1 MKAVAAIIRSG
12 RVVLERLC
20 ESAAFSY
27 ITIGLLQLKVIWGI
41 WQFRDLT
48 FGDTSSYFVNA
59 YGWYERWSNSI
70 AWSPLYTA
78 FYGSFLYFSRDAYVV
93 TTAHRAV
100 IVLLLALLILAMMRR
115 LLPPPLAWFITAWWV
130 GLPINFNALY
140 EVHLFAVIPVVIA
153 YLAILGKTS
162 CWRRGAAIGI
172 LFASSLLVRN
182 ELIVAAI
189 LLGGMALAWEV
200 VKGAKRV
207 NALPHRRR
215 EYLLAYGVPLVLAG
229 LLTLLFYSG
238 AHLKFPG
245 LWSGLKAKHTMN
257 ACQVYAFG
265 YKQRNPDW
273 QKSPWTQCRELML
286 ETFGKADI
294 SMAEALLKNPRPILE
309 HFRWNLSLVP
319 NGVQVLLFNATSGKT
334 NPDYPPVNSGSRIAL
349 VLSVIVLGIW
359 VAGAFKIYRE
369 WNLWWANWFKDR
381 AWGWLAM
388 GCVSSVV
395 AVAMLTQRPRPSY
408 MFGLGLLIMAAT
420 GTGIYAIVR
429 TSRKLERLAKW
440 FPMVAVC
447 AIILMPSYYM
457 HWMRD
462 KPRPLLEAYRRLTP
476 FRDVIGQRETVF
488 LTPGYGS
495 ELCHYLTT
503 GRGQVCTG
511 VNYHHL
517 RGAGGA
523 TRSWGELFERHGIN
537 LFYADKTIVPEGR
550 LDQFIKSLEVLNW
563 EVLATQNYDRH
574 AWALFK
580 KGHPREERVSDRSL
594 SSARGET
601 EAARRWISSDS
612 IITVLLIAGTLAT
625 LVICGLGLTLLLLPE
640 NFRKFT
646 ILLAP
651 ITGVAALIVAS
662 QTLGMLWI
670 PTRWSVYP
678 VVLLTLGLLALA
690 IRRRGIG
697 WIRGLEWR
705 PWIVAAL
712 LGVLTGWPLVM
723 VGYRSFLAF
732 NQADTVR
739 MAILVRHLQRH
750 SYWNP
755 PPPALDADFPFARSI
770 RTTVAVTHWRMGV
783 RYLLASLADLFRLDP
798 SDLFG
803 VLNLTLF
810 LLLPTSVFLLCHM
823 GFGLGRRVSLLA
835 AAIHGF
841 SAYMALG
848 FFEQKIQ
855 HITAMVLL
863 PVALAWIYLA
873 TTQGISRGP
882 AVLGGLISGAI
893 VLGYPEIVAAPLVG
907 VVAFVVI
914 YAWRNRATIK
924 DRSVGLLW
932 LVIVTLVCVNPL
944 NLYFHIGYLQRQTEL
959 LIKVHH
965 HVLTLSRAFIPV
977 FWGLADRVPLES
989 SNTGRSLVQL
999 GFSADNAAQLLIG
1012 LGALFSV
1019 MAIVGLVALAGRTNV
1034 FTIAISL
1041 PFVVQ
1046 GIVVYMIHSPYGM
1059 GKNAHYSHFLAAIGM
1074 ASGVVYI
1081 WRRVEGWDAFKAV
1094 RLPVAG
1100 IALSYF
1106 LLNATQIY
1114 NLADQSLRE
1123 THSADWAD
1131 LKSIAGV
1138 VPPGDCVLIGLTD
1151 MQALWAAYYL
1161 EGLRVGAPLMTDNL
1175 PPFLASVPA
1184 TQLQCNYLLVWRKG
1198 RDIIDY
1204 GSATPIWAND
1214 TFSLI
1219 GTHQV
1224 LVLGNGWERPRLFG
1238 NAWQR
1243 ISRPEPRF
1251 YVLNSVASSAYRLK
1265 LSATPVGPTA
1275 QVPRRLELFI
1285 NGEPFEDLL
1294 LQGAKSILTRPFIP
1308 RAQSDEPSI
1317 TERWPDNKLKK
1328 VRHLSYNLDTISLR
1342 ISPMNGQTSQ
1352 GDAELQTAFSHVSL
1366 ERSDDRRATQRHA
1379 SRRLG
1384 RAERRVAS
1392 EGVHSIPQAM

>member
-27 ITIGLLQLKVIWGI
+27 ATIALLQLKVIWGI

-48 FGDTSSYFVNA
+48 SGDTSSYFVNA

-100 IVLLLALLILAMMRR
+100 IVLLLALLVLALMRR
-115 LLPPPLAWFITAWWV
+115 LLPPPFAWFITAWWV
-130 GLPINFNALY
+130 VLPINFNALY

-189 LLGGMALAWEV
+189 LLGGMALPWEV

-207 NALPHRRR
+207 NALPRRRR

-238 AHLKFPG
+238 AHVKFPG

-286 ETFGKADI
+286 ETFGKADV
-294 SMAEALLKNPRPILE
+294 SMGEAFRRNPRALLE
-309 HFRWNLSLVP
+309 HFQWNLSLVP

-349 VLSVIVLGIW
+349 FLSLIVLGIW

-369 WNLWWANWFKDR
+369 REYWWTHWFKGR

-388 GCVSSVV
+388 GCVACVV

-408 MFGLGLLIMAAT
+408 MFSLGLLMMAAT
-420 GTGIYAIVR
+420 GTCLYATVR
-429 TSRKLERLAKW
+429 TWRKFETIAIW
-440 FPMVAVC
+440 FPVVAVC
-447 AIILMPSYYM
+447 AIILIPSYYV
-457 HWMRD
+457 HWMRERR
-462 KPRPLLEAYRRLTP
+462 RPLLEAYRRLAP
-476 FRDVIGQRETVF
+476 FKDVIGQRDTVF
-488 LTPGYGS
+488 LTPGYSS
-495 ELCHYLTT
+495 ELCHYLAT
-503 GRGQVCTG
+503 GRGQVCKG
-511 VNYHHL
+511 VNYHYL
-517 RGAGGA
+517 RGSSKD

-537 LFYADKTIVPEGR
+537 LFYADKSIVPEGR

-563 EVLATQNYDRH
+563 QVLAMQNYDRH
-574 AWALFK
+574 AWALFR
-580 KGHPREERVSDRSL
+580 KGHVRSGSVPDGTL

-601 EAARRWISSDS
+601 EAAPRWIPSDS
-612 IITVLLIAGTLAT
+612 IVTLLLIAGTLAT

-640 NFRKFT
+640 NFRRFT
-646 ILLAP
+646 LLFAP
-651 ITGVAALIVAS
+651 ITGVATLIVAS

-670 PTRWSVYP
+670 PTRWSVYL
-678 VVLLTLGLLALA
+678 VFLMTLGLLWLA
-690 IRRRGIG
+690 IRRRGFG

-712 LGVLTGWPLVM
+712 LGVLAGWPLVGA
-723 VGYRSFLAF
+723 GYRSYLAF
-732 NQADTVR
+732 NANDTVK
-739 MAILVRHLQRH
+739 MDMVARHLQRH

-755 PPPALDADFPFARSI
+755 PPHGLEAEIPLAGAI
-770 RTTVAVTHWRMGV
+770 RFMMAEKHSRMGV
-783 RYLLASLADLFRLDP
+783 RYLLASLASLSGFDVKDLFAT
-798 SDLFG
+798 
-803 VLNLTLF
+803 LNLAML

-823 GFGLGRRVSLLA
+823 GFGLPSPLSLFA

-841 SAYMALG
+841 SAYVTLG
-848 FFEQKIQ
+848 FFEQTVEHLAAI
-855 HITAMVLL
+855 VLL

-873 TTQGISRGP
+873 TTEGISRGP

-907 VVAFVVI
+907 AVAFVVI

-932 LVIVTLVCVNPL
+932 VVIITLVCVNPL

-959 LIKVHH
+959 IAAARGAPFK
-965 HVLTLSRAFIPV
+965 LSRNFIAV
-977 FWGLADRVPLES
+977 YWGLADRVPLES
-989 SNTGRSLVQL
+989 SDLGRSLVQL
-999 GFSADNAAQLLIG
+999 GVSPDHAPRFLIG
-1012 LGALFSV
+1012 LGILFSAV
-1019 MAIVGLVALAGRTNV
+1019 AVIGLLALARRTNF

-1046 GIVVYMIHSPYGM
+1046 GIVVYMFHSPYGM
-1059 GKNAHYSHFLAAIGM
+1059 GKNAHYSQFLAGIGM
-1074 ASGVVYI
+1074 ASGIVYI
-1081 WRRVEGWDAFKAV
+1081 WRWAQRSDHFRMASIPLAALV
-1094 RLPVAG
+1094 
-1100 IALSYF
+1100 LSYF
-1106 LLNATQIY
+1106 LLNVAQISH
-1114 NLADQSLRE
+1114 LTVRSLRE
-1123 THSADWAD
+1123 THSTDWVD

-1138 VPPGDCVLIGLTD
+1138 VPPGDCVLIALTD
-1151 MQALWAAYYL
+1151 IHALWAAYHL
-1161 EGLRVGAPLMTDNL
+1161 EGVRAGAPLMTDDTSK
-1175 PPFLASVPA
+1175 FLARVPA
-1184 TQLQCNYLLVWRKG
+1184 TQLQCNHLLVWRKG

-1204 GSATPIWAND
+1204 RSAPLIWANG

-1219 GTHQV
+1219 KTDGV
-1224 LVLGNGWERPRLFG
+1224 LVLGNGWERPRHFG

-1251 YVLNSVASSAYRLK
+1251 YLLNSVASSAYRLK
-1265 LSATPVGPTA
+1265 LTATPLGPTA
-1275 QVPRRLELFI
+1275 RAPRRLELFI
-1285 NGEPFEDLL
+1285 NGERFEDLL
-1294 LQGAKSILTRPFIP
+1294 LQGPKSILTRPFVL
-1308 RAQSDEPSI
+1308 RAQSEEPSI

-1328 VRHLSYNLDTISLR
+1328 VRHPSYNLDTISLR
-1342 ISPMNGQTSQ
+1342 ISPVNGETSQ

-1366 ERSDDRRATQRHA
+1366 ERSLRTKTLHKI
-1379 SRRLG
+1379 
-1384 RAERRVAS
+1384 VAS
-1392 EGVHSIPQAM
+1392 Q